1 MPRRASR
8 LTSWSTVSSRLGRR
22 NMAEATMGGSRPGLF
37 LRNAT
42 GLVKAWSTFDAFV
55 YSFWSVNLI
64 TLGLYGMSFAY
75 FVPDGQVLT
84 AVLITGVLVTFL
96 VIAYAALVSV
106 MPRTGGDYAWQSRVL
121 GGPVGFVLSITGWWF
136 TLWLWT
142 PIYANI
148 LNLQFFEPLAYTLG
162 LRDIATFF
170 TTQWGVFASCLIV
183 LAFVSLVVTM
193 GMETYARIQKVCFWI
208 GLVGLAVVC
217 ALLLFFSHNDFVS
230 AFNREAS
237 SLFGAS
243 GNAYQAT
250 LDAAAKGGFTSH
262 DFTFFSFGPTLLLL
276 PFLAFYLL
284 WPNWGATLYGEVRG
298 AKELRKPL
306 QSMFWGLWVT
316 VGLVVLVLILTAK
329 TIGWEFYNAANA
341 AYWNPIYLVQEP
353 AAPVPIW
360 PYPVMLAGWLVNNHL
375 FQAVLI
381 AVMGLWFFGWAGTL
395 FLSSTRVI
403 FAAAFDRVLPAW
415 AANISAKRR
424 VPYGSLVLMIVP
436 SIVISAVYSY
446 VPKFQS
452 VFLDATAV
460 LALTFL
466 ATVVAAIILPWRRK
480 DLYDASPIANY
491 KVAGVPT
498 ITVVAVITAIFLVFM
513 LYEWS
518 FNSSN
523 LYGTSFQAT
532 LNSVYYFLATYVV
545 AIAIYVAARIVRSRQ
560 GIDLRRIHHEIP
572 VE

>member
-1 MPRRASR
+1 
-8 LTSWSTVSSRLGRR
+8 
-22 NMAEATMGGSRPGLF
+22 MAEATMGGSRPGLF

-75 FVPDGQVLT
+75 FVPDGQVLS

-96 VIAYAALVSV
+96 VMAYAFLVSV

-162 LRDIATFF
+162 LKDIATFF

-298 AKELRKPL
+298 AKDIRKPFW
-306 QSMFWGLWVT
+306 SMFAGLWVT
-316 VGLVVLVLILTAK
+316 VAMVAIVVLLINK
-329 TIGWEFYNAANA
+329 TIGWNFYQSANA
-341 AYWNPIYLVQEP
+341 AYWNNLFAVQG
-353 AAPVPIW
+353 AAAPPVPIW
-360 PYPVMLAGWLVNNHL
+360 PYPVMFAGFLVDNHL
-375 FQAVLI
+375 FQALLI
-381 AVMGLWFFGWAGTL
+381 IVMGLWFFGWAGTL

-403 FAAAFDRVLPAW
+403 FAAAFDRVLPSW

-436 SIVISAVYSY
+436 SIVISAIYAY
-446 VPKFQS
+446 KPDFTS

-466 ATVVAAIILPWRRK
+466 ATVVAAVILPWRRK
-480 DLYDASPIANY
+480 DLYDASPIARY
-491 KVAGVPT
+491 KIAGVPA
-498 ITVVAVITAIFLVFM
+498 ISVVGVITGLFLLFM
-513 LYEWS
+513 LYQWS
-518 FNSSN
+518 FNPDN
-523 LYGTSFQAT
+523 LYGTSLQKT
-532 LNSVYYFLATYVV
+532 PNSVIYFVATYVV
-545 AIAIYVAARIVRSRQ
+545 AVVIYAVARVVRNRQ

>member
-1 MPRRASR
+1 M
-8 LTSWSTVSSRLGRR
+8 
-22 NMAEATMGGSRPGLF
+22 
-37 LRNAT
+37 
-42 GLVKAWSTFDAFV
+42 
-55 YSFWSVNLI
+55 
-64 TLGLYGMSFAY
+64 
-75 FVPDGQVLT
+75 
-84 AVLITGVLVTFL
+84 
-96 VIAYAALVSV
+96 
-106 MPRTGGDYAWQSRVL
+106 
-121 GGPVGFVLSITGWWF
+121 
-136 TLWLWT
+136 
-142 PIYANI
+142 
-148 LNLQFFEPLAYTLG
+148 
-162 LRDIATFF
+162 
-170 TTQWGVFASCLIV
+170 FASCLIV

-415 AANISAKRR
+415 AANISSGRR
-424 VPYGSLVLMIVP
+424 VPYGALLLMVVP
-436 SIVISAVYSY
+436 SILISALFAWNVFG
-446 VPKFQS
+446 FQAAY
-452 VFLDATAV
+452 LDATAV
-460 LALTFL
+460 IAITFL
-466 ATVVAAIILPWRRK
+466 ATLVAAMILPWRRK
-480 DLYDASPIANY
+480 DIYDASPIARY
-491 KVAGVPT
+491 KVAGIPA
-498 ITVVAVITAIFLVFM
+498 ITLVSAVAAIFILFM
-513 LYEWS
+513 VYEWAT
-518 FNSSN
+518 NAT
-523 LYGTSFQAT
+523 YGS
-532 LNSVYYFLATYVV
+532 NSVPSAIYLGATYLLAVV
-545 AIAIYVAARIVRSRQ
+545 IYAIAYYYRKNQ
-560 GIDLRRIHHEIP
+560 GIDLSRIHHEIP